1 MPIYDFFYKKKART
15 SFTVDQK
22 NLARHRRV
30 QGFPHCRKGRKYM
43 LDRIA
48 LVISIIGSLNW
59 GLIGLFQFD
68 LVAWI
73 CGGPA
78 AILSRIIYT
87 IVAIC
92 GLWCI
97 GILFRTPA
105 RVRE

>member
-1 MPIYDFFYKKKART
+1 MNTKI
-15 SFTVDQK
+15 
-22 NLARHRRV
+22 
-30 QGFPHCRKGRKYM
+30 
-43 LDRIA
+43 LDNILLA
-48 LVISIIGSLNW
+48 LVIIGAINW

-78 AILSRIIYT
+78 AVLSRIVYT
-87 IVAIC
+87 IVAVC

-97 GILFRTPA
+97 GILFRSPA

>member
-1 MPIYDFFYKKKART
+1 
-15 SFTVDQK
+15 
-22 NLARHRRV
+22 
-30 QGFPHCRKGRKYM
+30 M

-48 LVISIIGSLNW
+48 LIITIIGSINW

-73 CGGPA
+73 GGPA
-78 AILSRIIYT
+78 AMLSRIVYT
-87 IVAIC
+87 IVAVC

-97 GILFRTPA
+97 GILFRSPA

>member
-1 MPIYDFFYKKKART
+1 
-15 SFTVDQK
+15 
-22 NLARHRRV
+22 
-30 QGFPHCRKGRKYM
+30 M

-73 CGGPA
+73 CGGSA